1 VDEAECVI
9 ADVVH
14 FGDSFVVWVRYS
26 EGEFIV
32 EFDR

>member
-9 ADVVH
+9 ADAVH

-32 EFDR
+32 ELDR